1 MLFKCQR
8 SILLTKCQLVLDDY
22 SYYFVKNFLHN

>member
-8 SILLTKCQLVLDDY
+8 SILLTKCQLDDY